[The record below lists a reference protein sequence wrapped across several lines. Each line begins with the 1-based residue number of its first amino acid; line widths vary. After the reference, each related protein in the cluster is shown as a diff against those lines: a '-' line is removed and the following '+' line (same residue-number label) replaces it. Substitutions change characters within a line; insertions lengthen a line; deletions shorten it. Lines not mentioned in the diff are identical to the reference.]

1 MRELPVLYSF
11 RRCPYAIRARLA
23 LACAGVSIELR
34 EVLLRDKP
42 QAMLDASPKGTVPVL
57 VLPEG
62 TVIDESCDIM
72 DWALAQADPGHWRRP
87 PVSGEADVW
96 IADNDGPFKAALDR
110 YKYADRHPGYPPQ
123 TYREQGEVLLARLDA
138 ILAEHRWL
146 HGEQPGRIDAALFP
160 FIRQF
165 AMVDMAWFR
174 ASPYPGLCRWLH
186 AWLDHPLFAAVMAKH
201 APWAPG
207 QAPLRYARVSGAW
220 TAETSR

>member
-1 MRELPVLYSF
+1 
-11 RRCPYAIRARLA
+11 
-23 LACAGVSIELR
+23 
-34 EVLLRDKP
+34 
-42 QAMLDASPKGTVPVL
+42 VL

-62 TVIDESCDIM
+62 KVIDESCRIM

-87 PVSGEADVW
+87 PVSGEADAW
-96 IADNDGPFKAALDR
+96 IADNDGPFKVALDR
-110 YKYADRHPGYPPQ
+110 YKYADRHPEYPPQ

-138 ILAEHRWL
+138 ILAGHRWL

-174 ASPYPGLCRWLH
+174 ASPYPELRRWLH
-186 AWLDHPLFAAVMAKH
+186 AWLGHPLFAAVMDKH
-201 APWAPG
+201 MPWAPD

-220 TAETSR
+220 AVVNNR